1 MPEKTEKY
9 VTRFWYLMREKTKI
23 ICQMKPKQNKIE
35 AKQFSKI
42 GQEKDKLYEAMR
54 KRWKPYWG

>member
-54 KRWKPYWG
+54 KR